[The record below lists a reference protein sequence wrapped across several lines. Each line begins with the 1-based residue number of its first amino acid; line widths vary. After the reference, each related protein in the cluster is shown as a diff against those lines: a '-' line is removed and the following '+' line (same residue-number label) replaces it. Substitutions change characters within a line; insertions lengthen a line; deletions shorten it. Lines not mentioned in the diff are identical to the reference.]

1 MYVGHLYRDT
11 CLEGGGVLRHHSLFF
26 TFTWGLCSSSAH
38 QAEALAGPSGFHFSC
53 VLCVCSNGKN
63 KCRTLLLSK
72 KTWNRHNFNEIIKSS
87 DFLEVLSHS
96 MWHWLMWLLL
106 ALYGSL
112 SGMLHLK
119 PFHQSNRWEQKYV
132 WWLDKV
138 IFFPTFTANHDNLLK
153 SIIIFFMNLL
163 GYCVTSKFYRSHK
176 SYIN

>member
-1 MYVGHLYRDT
+1 MWGTCTVTHVWKVGEFWGTILFFHLYT
-11 CLEGGGVLRHHSLFF
+11 GAVP
-26 TFTWGLCSSSAH
+26 SSAR

-96 MWHWLMWLLL
+96 MWHWLMWLLF

-132 WWLDKV
+132 WWSDKV
-138 IFFPTFTANHDNLLK
+138 HFFPYIHCKSWQSLKKYNNFLHEFTRLLCD
-153 SIIIFFMNLL
+153 IQIL
-163 GYCVTSKFYRSHK
+163 
-176 SYIN
+176 